1 MAISDTQ
8 KVDYLFKKLGYG
20 VAKTDTIAFKRA
32 FNESIAS
39 PLLIRGDRIWQ
50 DSGDIPSV
58 KPSSSSSQVEIY
70 DDSGNGSTTVE
81 CTEDITSS
89 DNRTWLTGLTD
100 WIPTE
105 FGATYLVKVYI
116 DTASSTTPQSTGTQ
130 LLAAGSGNDD
140 EWFFDYQ
147 SGVLHFIG
155 ENLPTEIATGVT
167 GKSVFVVGARYIGT
181 FGVIGDLLDDTNP
194 ILGGDLDIT
203 GYKIYTSSGN
213 ADIVLDPD
221 GTGSISVESAPIINV
236 ADPTNAQDAATKN
249 YVDTA
254 LAGITADRI
263 VDGTTTVIA
272 DGTAQDVEVTI
283 NGTGKA
289 LFDSDGL
296 AVDLWKPYSATTILE
311 IDSTGS
317 LVIPTGTTAQRPA
330 NGIGQIRYNSDN
342 GLIEYNDGTSW
353 TTVGASQL
361 AIQNFQGDGNS
372 TTFNLSNDATVD
384 SIIVTWNGV
393 VQHTNTYTIANQQIT
408 FSEAPLTDDEVDIR
422 YLATAISRENRFRND
437 LVADPTSS
445 TSADAGDYYVNSS
458 GDFFIFDGSNWYKHQ
473 SADLVGNIGVS
484 VGTSATTINSFAT
497 TTYRSAK
504 FVLQATNGTDYQT
517 DEVLVLHNGST
528 AYKTQ
533 YAQLDTNGQFITYSV
548 TISGGNV
555 LLQGTSNSGTST
567 VKFTVSYIN
576 V

>member
-20 VAKTDTIAFKRA
+20 VAKTDTLAFKRA
-32 FNESIAS
+32 FNESVAS
-39 PLLIRGDRIWQ
+39 PLLLRGDRIWQ

-58 KPSSSSSQVEIY
+58 KPSSSSSQIEIY
-70 DDSGNGSTTVE
+70 DDSGNGTATVE

-116 DTASSTTPQSTGTQ
+116 DATGSTTPQSTGTQ

-147 SGVLHFIG
+147 SGVVHFIG
-155 ENLPTEIATGVT
+155 ENLPTEIDAGVT

-181 FGVIGDLLDDTNP
+181 FGVIGDLLDDTDP
-194 ILGGDLDIT
+194 ALGGDLDIT

-213 ADIVLDPD
+213 DNIVLDPD

-249 YVDTA
+249 YVDTQLSA
-254 LAGITADRI
+254 LSQDRI
-263 VDGTTTVIA
+263 EDGTTTVIA

-283 NGTGKA
+283 NSVGKA

-296 AVDLWKPYSATTILE
+296 AVDLWKPYSSTTVLE

-317 LVIPTGTTAQRPA
+317 LVIPTGTSNQRPA
-330 NGIGQIRYNSDN
+330 NGLGQIRYNTDEATV
-342 GLIEYNDGTSW
+342 EYNDGTAW
-353 TTVGASQL
+353 Q
-361 AIQNFQGDGNS
+361 AIGSAVIEQQGFTGDGNT
-372 TTFNLSNDATVD
+372 TTFNLISDASED
-384 SIIVTWNGV
+384 SLLVTWNGV
-393 VQHTNTYTIANQQIT
+393 VQHTSTYSIANQQIT

-422 YLATAISRENRFRND
+422 FLASSVARENMFRND
-437 LVADPTSS
+437 LL
-445 TSADAGDYYVNSS
+445 SAPATNASGSAGQYWMDSN
-458 GDFFIFDGSNWYKHQ
+458 GDFYTHNGSAWHRFSPAQY
-473 SADLVGNIGVS
+473 GTGVS
-484 VGTSATTINSFAT
+484 VGTSATTIESFST
-497 TTYRSAK
+497 TQYRTAK
-504 FVLQATNGTDYQT
+504 CILQATNGTNYQA
-517 DEVLVLHNGST
+517 DEILIIHDGST

-533 YAQLDTNGQFITYSV
+533 YGQIATNSQFITYSV

-555 LLQGTSNSGTST
+555 LLQGTSDSGTST
-567 VKFTVSYIN
+567 VKLSIN
-576 V
+576 YVNV

>member
-20 VAKTDTIAFKRA
+20 VTKTDTLAFKRA

-50 DSGDIPSV
+50 DSGDIPAV

-70 DDSGNGSTTVE
+70 DDSGNGSNTVE

-116 DTASSTTPQSTGTQ
+116 DTAGSTTPQSTGTQ

-147 SGVLHFIG
+147 SGVVHFIG
-155 ENLPTEIATGVT
+155 DNLPSEIATGVT
-167 GKSVFVVGARYIGT
+167 GKSVFVVGARYIGI
-181 FGVIGDLLDDTNP
+181 FGVIGDLGDDTSP
-194 ILGGDLDIT
+194 SLGGDLDIT
-203 GYKIYTSSGN
+203 GFKIYTSSGN
-213 ADIVLDPD
+213 GNIVLDPD

-254 LAGITADRI
+254 LAGFNQDRI
-263 VDGTTTVIA
+263 IDGTTTVIA

-296 AVDLWKPYSATTILE
+296 AVDLWKPYSATTVLE

-317 LVIPTGTTAQRPA
+317 LVLPTGTSSQRPT
-330 NGIGQIRYNSDN
+330 NGLGQIRFNSDSS
-342 GLIEYNDGTSW
+342 LVEYNDGSAWSPIGQSTLYQQDF
-353 TTVGASQL
+353 VG
-361 AIQNFQGDGNS
+361 NGNT
-372 TTFNLSNDATVD
+372 TTFNLSHDANEL
-384 SIIVTWNGV
+384 SILVTWNGV
-393 VQHTNTYTIANQQIT
+393 VQHTSTYTVANQQIT
-408 FSEAPLTDDEVDIR
+408 FAEAPLSTDEVDIR
-422 YLATAISRENRFRND
+422 YLASSVARENMYRND
-437 LVADPTSS
+437 LLSPPTTS
-445 TSADAGDYYVNSS
+445 TGGNLAGQYWTD
-458 GDFFIFDGSNWYKHQ
+458 SNGTFYTYNGTSWNKIPTV
-473 SADLVGNIGVS
+473 SPIVGVS
-484 VGTSATTINSFAT
+484 VGTSATTVVSFDIT
-497 TTYRSAK
+497 KYRSAK
-504 FVLQATNGTDYQT
+504 VVVQATNGTDYQA
-517 DEVLVLHNGST
+517 DEILIIHNGTT

-533 YAQLDTNGQFITYSV
+533 YAQIVTNTQFITYGV
-548 TISGGNV
+548 TINSGN
-555 LLQGTSNSGTST
+555 LLLEGTSSSGTSD
-567 VKFTVSYIN
+567 VKYTISFIDV
-576 V
+576 

>member
-20 VAKTDTIAFKRA
+20 VTKTDTLAFKRA

-70 DDSGNGSTTVE
+70 DDTGNGTATVE

-116 DTASSTTPQSTGTQ
+116 DTTGSTTPQSTGTQ

-147 SGVLHFIG
+147 SGVVHFIG

-194 ILGGDLDIT
+194 VLGGDLDIT

-213 ADIVLDPD
+213 NNIVLDPD

-254 LAGITADRI
+254 LAGFNQDRI

-272 DGTAQDVEVTI
+272 DGTAQDVEITI

-296 AVDLWKPYSATTILE
+296 AVDLWKPYSATTVLE
-311 IDSTGS
+311 VDSVGS

-330 NGIGQIRYNSDN
+330 NGLGQIRYNSDDSS
-342 GLIEYNDGTSW
+342 IEFNDGSSW
-353 TTVGASQL
+353 TSLGSAVIEQ
-361 AIQNFQGDGNS
+361 QNFTGDGNT
-372 TTFNLSNDATVD
+372 TTFNLISDATEESVL
-384 SIIVTWNGV
+384 VTWNGV
-393 VQHTNTYTIANQQIT
+393 VQHTSTYTVANQQIT
-408 FSEAPLTDDEVDIR
+408 FSEAPLSDDDVDIR
-422 YLATAISRENRFRND
+422 FLASSIARENMFRSD
-437 LVADPTSS
+437 LLSAPASS
-445 TSADAGDYYVNSS
+445 ASGSAGEYWMDSN
-458 GDFFIFDGSNWYKHQ
+458 GDFYTHNGSAWYRFSPAQ
-473 SADLVGNIGVS
+473 SGTGVS
-484 VGTSATTINSFAT
+484 VGTSATTIESFSAT
-497 TTYRSAK
+497 QYRTAK
-504 FVLQATNGTDYQT
+504 CTLQATNGTNYQA
-517 DEVLVLHNGST
+517 DEILIIHDGTT

-533 YAQLDTNGQFITYSV
+533 YGQIATNSQFITYSV

-555 LLQGTSNSGTST
+555 LLQGTSDSGTST
-567 VKFTVSYIN
+567 VKLSIN
-576 V
+576 YLNV

>member
-20 VAKTDTIAFKRA
+20 VTKTDTLAFKRA

-50 DSGDIPSV
+50 DSGDIPAV
-58 KPSSSSSQVEIY
+58 KPSASSSQVEIY
-70 DDSGNGSTTVE
+70 DDTGNGTATVE

-105 FGATYLVKVYI
+105 FGATYLIKIYI
-116 DTASSTTPQSTGTQ
+116 DTAGSTTPQSTGTQ

-147 SGVLHFIG
+147 SGVVHFIG
-155 ENLPTEIATGVT
+155 DNLPSELATGVT

-194 ILGGDLDIT
+194 VLGGDLDIT

-213 ADIVLDPD
+213 SNIVLDPD

-236 ADPTNAQDAATKN
+236 ADPTDAQDAATKN

-254 LAGITADRI
+254 LAGFNQDRI
-263 VDGTTTVIA
+263 IDGTTTVIA
-272 DGTAQDVEVTI
+272 DDTAQDVEITI

-296 AVDLWKPYSATTILE
+296 AVDLWKPYSATTVLE

-317 LVIPTGTTAQRPA
+317 LVLPTGTSSQRPA
-330 NGIGQIRYNSDN
+330 NSLGQIRFNSETS
-342 GLIEYNDGTSW
+342 LVEFNDGSAW
-353 TTVGASQL
+353 APVGQTTLYQQDFV
-361 AIQNFQGDGNS
+361 GDGNT

-384 SIIVTWNGV
+384 SVLITWNGV
-393 VQHTNTYTIANQQIT
+393 VQHTTSYSILNQQIT
-408 FSEAPLTDDEVDIR
+408 FSEAPLATDEVDIR
-422 YLATAISRENRFRND
+422 YLASQVVRENMYRND
-437 LVADPTSS
+437 LLSPPTTSTGGNLTGQYWADSDGTFYAYNGTSWNKLS
-445 TSADAGDYYVNSS
+445 TVSPLA
-458 GDFFIFDGSNWYKHQ
+458 
-473 SADLVGNIGVS
+473 GVS
-484 VGTSATTINSFAT
+484 VGTSATTIISFDMT
-497 TTYRSAK
+497 KHRSAK
-504 FVLQATNGTDYQT
+504 VVVQATNGTDYQV
-517 DEVLVLHNGST
+517 DEMLIIHNGTT
-528 AYKTQ
+528 AYRNQ
-533 YAQLDTNGQFITYSV
+533 YSQIVTNAQFITYTV
-548 TISGGNV
+548 TVNSGNM
-555 LLQGTSNSGTST
+555 LFQGTSSSGTSV
-567 VKFTVSYIN
+567 VKYTVSFID

>member
-20 VAKTDTIAFKRA
+20 VTKTDTLAFKRA

-50 DSGDIPSV
+50 DSGDIPAV
-58 KPSSSSSQVEIY
+58 KPSASSSQVEIY
-70 DDSGNGSTTVE
+70 DDTGNGTATVE

-105 FGATYLVKVYI
+105 FGATYLVKIYI
-116 DTASSTTPQSTGTQ
+116 DTAGSTTPQSTGTQ

-147 SGVLHFIG
+147 SGVVHFIG
-155 ENLPTEIATGVT
+155 DNLPSELATGV
-167 GKSVFVVGARYIGT
+167 VFVVGARYIGT

-194 ILGGDLDIT
+194 VLGGDLDIN
-203 GYKIYTSSGN
+203 GFKIYTSSGN
-213 ADIVLDPD
+213 SNIVLDPD

-254 LAGITADRI
+254 LAGFNQDRI
-263 VDGTTTVIA
+263 IDGTTTVIA
-272 DGTAQDVEVTI
+272 DDTAQDVEITI

-296 AVDLWKPYSATTILE
+296 AVDLWKPYSATTVLE

-317 LVIPTGTTAQRPA
+317 LVLPIGTSSQRPV
-330 NGIGQIRYNSDN
+330 NSLGQIRFNSEIS
-342 GLIEYNDGTSW
+342 LVEFNDGSAW
-353 TTVGASQL
+353 SPVGQTTLYQQDFV
-361 AIQNFQGDGNS
+361 GDGNT

-384 SIIVTWNGV
+384 SVLITWNGV
-393 VQHTNTYTIANQQIT
+393 VQHTTSYSILNQQIT
-408 FSEAPLTDDEVDIR
+408 FSEAPLATDEVDIR
-422 YLATAISRENRFRND
+422 YLASQVVRENMYRND
-437 LVADPTSS
+437 LLSPPTTSTGGNLTGQYWADSDGTFYAYNGTSWNKLS
-445 TSADAGDYYVNSS
+445 TVSPLA
-458 GDFFIFDGSNWYKHQ
+458 
-473 SADLVGNIGVS
+473 GVS
-484 VGTSATTINSFAT
+484 VGASATTIISFDMT
-497 TTYRSAK
+497 KHRSAK
-504 FVLQATNGTDYQT
+504 VVVQATNGTDYQV
-517 DEVLVLHNGST
+517 DEMLIIHNGTT
-528 AYKTQ
+528 AYRNQ
-533 YAQLDTNGQFITYSV
+533 YSQIVTNAQFITYTV
-548 TISGGNV
+548 TVNSGNM
-555 LLQGTSNSGTST
+555 LFQGTSSSGTSV
-567 VKFTVSYIN
+567 VKYTVSFID